1 MGVSGQDVFTHMIP
15 LDWRPLFFFLCIY
28 CYSPWCFANFTA
40 RLRLTMSKGHLDPW
54 NFGVLF
60 GLRSFA
66 VLGRNDAA
74 TAGTSS
80 AWDPGLDSDAPG
92 LWLALEHPRS
102 RCHVD
107 QQQPQTE
114 EFADHNLWRKVTC
127 SLRMSEKAVGRSCFS
142 ASLGIF
148 EDGKQSQL
156 RRSFGEYLQLAR
168 GRPFGQVLHYNSC
181 WADACIYMYLL
192 SFNLLPLYYTCI
204 YIYISKY
211 IYTYSIYIQHIVEF

>member
-1 MGVSGQDVFTHMIP
+1 MGVSGQDVFIHMIP
-15 LDWRPLFFFLCIY
+15 LDWRPLFFFCVSITTHHGALPILK
-28 CYSPWCFANFTA
+28 A

-80 AWDPGLDSDAPG
+80 AWDPGFNDAPG

-127 SLRMSEKAVGRSCFS
+127 SLRMSEKAVGRAAFS

-181 WADACIYMYLL
+181 WADACIYTYLL
-192 SFNLLPLYYTCI
+192 YFNLLPLYYTCI

-211 IYTYSIYIQHIVEF
+211 I

>member
-1 MGVSGQDVFTHMIP
+1 
-15 LDWRPLFFFLCIY
+15 
-28 CYSPWCFANFTA
+28 
-40 RLRLTMSKGHLDPW
+40 MSKGHLDPW

-66 VLGRNDAA
+66 VLGRNSAA

-80 AWDPGLDSDAPG
+80 AWDPALDSTPG

-107 QQQPQTE
+107 QHQRPE
-114 EFADHNLWRKVTC
+114 EFADDLWRKVTC
-127 SLRMSEKAVGRSCFS
+127 TLRMSEKAGSRSGFS

-156 RRSFGEYLQLAR
+156 RRSFREYLQLAR

-181 WADACIYMYLL
+181 WADACIYMHLL
-192 SFNLLPLYYTCI
+192 SF
-204 YIYISKY
+204 
-211 IYTYSIYIQHIVEF
+211 

>member
-1 MGVSGQDVFTHMIP
+1 
-15 LDWRPLFFFLCIY
+15 
-28 CYSPWCFANFTA
+28 
-40 RLRLTMSKGHLDPW
+40 MSKGHLDPW

-66 VLGRNDAA
+66 VLGRNSAA

-80 AWDPGLDSDAPG
+80 AWDPALDSTPG

-107 QQQPQTE
+107 QHQRPEE
-114 EFADHNLWRKVTC
+114 EFADHDLWRKVTC
-127 SLRMSEKAVGRSCFS
+127 TLRMSMSATGSRSGFS

-181 WADACIYMYLL
+181 WADVHLHAFAFILIYSPSITHVY
-192 SFNLLPLYYTCI
+192 N
-204 YIYISKY
+204 YI
-211 IYTYSIYIQHIVEF
+211 